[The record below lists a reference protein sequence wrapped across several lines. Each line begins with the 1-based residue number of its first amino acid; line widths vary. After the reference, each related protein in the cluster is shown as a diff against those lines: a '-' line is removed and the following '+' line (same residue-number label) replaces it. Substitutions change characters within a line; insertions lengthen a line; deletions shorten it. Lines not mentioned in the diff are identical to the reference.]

1 MASMPFESQS
11 SSPPSSS
18 RNGWTYDVF
27 ISFRGPDTRNNFT
40 NHLYTALNHA
50 GFYVFQEDT
59 DLTLD
64 QEEFSQFIT
73 AIQESRIC
81 IVIFSKGYASS
92 RWCLEELVEIL
103 RCKRTSGHVVLPVFY
118 NVDSSDVQEQKGV
131 FSDAFNRHEEI
142 FKDKLETVKRW
153 REAFEEAGK
162 LPGWHL
168 KDMENGY
175 ISFTFFIFN
184 CDTYF
189 ALCY

>member
-1 MASMPFESQS
+1 MASMPIESLS

-18 RNGWTYDVF
+18 THGRTYDVF
-27 ISFRGPDTRNNFT
+27 LSFRGADTRNNFAS
-40 NHLYTALNHA
+40 HLFAALHHA
-50 GFYVFQEDT
+50 GFYVFLDDNDLPRDED
-59 DLTLD
+59 
-64 QEEFSQFIT
+64 SPHIK

-81 IVIFSKGYASS
+81 IVIFSLRYASS

-103 RCKRTSGHVVLPVFY
+103 QCKRTSGQVVLPVFY
-118 NVDSSDVQEQKGV
+118 KVDSSDVQEQKGV